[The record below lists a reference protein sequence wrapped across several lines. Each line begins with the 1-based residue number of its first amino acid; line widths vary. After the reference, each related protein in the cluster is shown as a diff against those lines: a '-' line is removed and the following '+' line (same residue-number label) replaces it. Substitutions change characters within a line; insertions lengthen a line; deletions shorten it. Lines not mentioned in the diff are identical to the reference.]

1 MFTPPQL
8 LRMTIAKQR
17 LGDEEVGARHFP
29 AYEREDLVQ
38 QLEAAREQVHDGSKT
53 KLAMA
58 RMLANWVTIY
68 DCTCYGGYKVSGHKC
83 RRNAPLDE
91 RIK

>member
-1 MFTPPQL
+1 MHFYLTGYISDLTMFTPPQL

-38 QLEAAREQVHDGSKT
+38 QLETAREQVHDGSKT

-58 RMLANWVTIY
+58 RMLSNWVTIY
-68 DCTCYGGYKVSGHKC
+68 DYTCDVVT
-83 RRNAPLDE
+83 E
-91 RIK
+91 